1 MQRGEPFQC
10 GGCSNDVTSLQT
22 KLETTTKTNQL
33 NNLTST
39 ILTIMK
45 KALLMAAVLLGSMTT
60 FAQNIDK
67 NELKQLANFLN
78 QPSAEAGKTN
88 AEVLKITNLKTP
100 AAWEGVTIENGH
112 V

>member
-1 MQRGEPFQC
+1 
-10 GGCSNDVTSLQT
+10 
-22 KLETTTKTNQL
+22 
-33 NNLTST
+33 
-39 ILTIMK
+39 MK

-88 AEVLKITNLKTP
+88 AEVLRVAKLHAP
-100 AAWEGVTIENGH
+100 AGW
-112 V
+112 